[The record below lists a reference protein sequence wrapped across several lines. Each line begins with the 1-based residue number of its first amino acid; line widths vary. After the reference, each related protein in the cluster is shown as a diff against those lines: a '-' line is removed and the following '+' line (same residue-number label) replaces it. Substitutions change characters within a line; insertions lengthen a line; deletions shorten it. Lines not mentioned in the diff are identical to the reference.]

1 MKREGGFVPIPE
13 RLEAKP
19 KFLLWDLDSVVIF
32 TVGLFFGVLIGSVFA
47 GIGFGCLLTYFWT
60 KARRGQAEGLLMHS
74 FYWYLPLKTFKRLP
88 PSCVRDFQK

>member
-47 GIGFGCLLTYFWT
+47 GIAFGCLLTYLWT

-74 FYWYLPLKTFKRLP
+74 FYCTCP
-88 PSCVRDFQK
+88 

>member
-13 RLEAKP
+13 RLEARP

-47 GIGFGCLLTYFWT
+47 GIGFGYYTY
-60 KARRGQAEGLLMHS
+60 
-74 FYWYLPLKTFKRLP
+74 
-88 PSCVRDFQK
+88 V